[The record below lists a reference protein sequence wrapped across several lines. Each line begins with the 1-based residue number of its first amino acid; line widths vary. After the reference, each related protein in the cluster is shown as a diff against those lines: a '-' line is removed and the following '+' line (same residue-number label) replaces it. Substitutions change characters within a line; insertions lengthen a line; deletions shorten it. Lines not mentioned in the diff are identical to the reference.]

1 MKVDG
6 SANQVMRRLTLLPWE
21 EGNHACTYR
30 CGSRMLF
37 IEWALAMWVGSG
49 QSKLKRE
56 SFFPTKSL
64 SLCCYGRATSLAQ
77 GFNQQAEDRPVQMRT
92 IGKIQSMMLANSQ
105 RISAAKD
112 HKSDLMHMLW
122 RWGENSSEGVCNTAH
137 QLAIFIHASHRALLY
152 GITYI
157 F

>member
-1 MKVDG
+1 
-6 SANQVMRRLTLLPWE
+6 
-21 EGNHACTYR
+21 
-30 CGSRMLF
+30 
-37 IEWALAMWVGSG
+37 MWVGSG

-64 SLCCYGRATSLAQ
+64 SLCYYGRATSLAQ

-122 RWGENSSEGVCNTAH
+122 RWRGRIHRKVFVILHTNSQFLYTQVTELCFT
-137 QLAIFIHASHRALLY
+137 ASH
-152 GITYI
+152 TYSKKQNYQSVHRVQSV
-157 F
+157 